1 MINERPFS
9 GAVLCLLAHEV
20 LFSVPHIFS
29 LYEVPFSVYDSVTLH
44 EMFSKVPF
52 SVYDSNDVSVADV
65 VGVGALGDAVGVNL
79 SAHMHVAKDA
89 LLGTCEVG

>member
-1 MINERPFS
+1 M
-9 GAVLCLLAHEV
+9 
-20 LFSVPHIFS
+20 
-29 LYEVPFSVYDSVTLH
+29 
-44 EMFSKVPF
+44 PF

>member
-1 MINERPFS
+1 
-9 GAVLCLLAHEV
+9 
-20 LFSVPHIFS
+20 
-29 LYEVPFSVYDSVTLH
+29 
-44 EMFSKVPF
+44 VPF

-79 SAHMHVAKDA
+79 SAHMHVAKDV